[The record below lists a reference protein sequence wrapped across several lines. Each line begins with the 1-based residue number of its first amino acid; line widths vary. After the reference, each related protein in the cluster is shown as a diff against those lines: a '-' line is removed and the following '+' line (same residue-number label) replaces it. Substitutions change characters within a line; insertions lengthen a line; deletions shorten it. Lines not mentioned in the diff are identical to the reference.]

1 MGMFDTV
8 VCRHP
13 LPHHQDAEF
22 QTKDL
27 AAIALGEHF
36 LSGLLDEYEI
46 TADGRLRR
54 HVHEREWTADPE
66 AFLGGYMRSVRDWWE
81 DVPDAH
87 GDVVIDTTDEIP
99 GEQRGRWVEFR
110 VRFTNGRVQ
119 EVHEVQTRE
128 DHETRPADSAALLP
142 DVAGEQQVPD
152 ADDRPEVRALLGR
165 LKAEV
170 GTLGRLL
177 RECSGHWGYEIP
189 IYRFYHQS
197 VKVYALQGQT
207 SRIAAAL
214 EILRPGHPLDEGFR
228 RIVADGTGRTFAL
241 EHNRRWLEET
251 RPIVEAFFHARYFLE
266 LAERY
271 GRRLDAPPRVLPS
284 GWAALLELYGLR

>member
-8 VCRHP
+8 VCCYP

-87 GDVVIDTTDEIP
+87 GDVVIYTTDEIP

-119 EVHEVQTRE
+119 DVHEVQTRE
-128 DHETRPADSAALLP
+128 EDETRPADATALP
-142 DVAGEQQVPD
+142 ADVAGEQQAPD
-152 ADDRPEVRALLGR
+152 ADDRPEV
-165 LKAEV
+165 
-170 GTLGRLL
+170 
-177 RECSGHWGYEIP
+177 
-189 IYRFYHQS
+189 
-197 VKVYALQGQT
+197 
-207 SRIAAAL
+207 
-214 EILRPGHPLDEGFR
+214 
-228 RIVADGTGRTFAL
+228 
-241 EHNRRWLEET
+241 
-251 RPIVEAFFHARYFLE
+251 
-266 LAERY
+266 
-271 GRRLDAPPRVLPS
+271 
-284 GWAALLELYGLR
+284 

>member
-46 TADGRLRR
+46 TADGRLCR

-87 GDVVIDTTDEIP
+87 GDVVIYTTDEIP
-99 GEQRGRWVEFR
+99 GEQHGRWVAFR
-110 VRFTNGRVQ
+110 VRFTNGRIE

-128 DHETRPADSAALLP
+128 EYATRPVGSTALLA
-142 DVAGEQQVPD
+142 DVAGEQEAPD

-165 LKAEV
+165 LLEEAW
-170 GTLGRLL
+170 TLGTLL
-177 RECSGHWGYEIP
+177 RECSGHWG
-189 IYRFYHQS
+189 
-197 VKVYALQGQT
+197 
-207 SRIAAAL
+207 SRIPSTASTTRAAKSARSRD
-214 EILRPGHPLDEGFR
+214 RPVES
-228 RIVADGTGRTFAL
+228 
-241 EHNRRWLEET
+241 W
-251 RPIVEAFFHARYFLE
+251 RPSRA
-266 LAERY
+266 
-271 GRRLDAPPRVLPS
+271 
-284 GWAALLELYGLR
+284 